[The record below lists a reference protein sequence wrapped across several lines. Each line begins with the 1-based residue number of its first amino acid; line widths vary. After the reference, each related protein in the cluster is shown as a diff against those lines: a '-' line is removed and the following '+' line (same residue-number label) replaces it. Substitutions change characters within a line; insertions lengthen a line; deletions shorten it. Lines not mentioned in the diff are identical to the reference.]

1 MFNIRG
7 RVSLPNLQGA
17 WTLISVRDNTLMCI
31 DRFEH
36 YVQGYDIKAREAVE
50 IKLGKWRDP
59 ETGFMSNQKLRHR
72 FEMYDDVQGRYDPTY
87 RELNSDKRSRVDDM
101 WWSDFIR
108 HLPEPDH
115 DDPIYI
121 QVVQG
126 ALDLKDSAKSS
137 DFVKDLQVDGYT
149 SNFKLGKDL
158 VRRGIFITENGEPRT
173 FEQLLCSI
181 TTTQSE

>member
-7 RVSLPNLQGA
+7 LVNLPNLQGT
-17 WTLISVRDNTLMCI
+17 WDLISVRDNTLMCVRRGGHI
-31 DRFEH
+31 IL
-36 YVQGYDIKAREAVE
+36 GYDIKARQVVRLN
-50 IKLGKWRDP
+50 LGKWEEP
-59 ETGFMSNQKLRHR
+59 KTWFMANPKLRRSFRIHDPFR
-72 FEMYDDVQGRYDPTY
+72 GVHDPTY
-87 RELNSDKRSRVDDM
+87 NELTSEKKSEVERM
-101 WWSDFIR
+101 WWRDLIR
-108 HLPEPDH
+108 NLPKPDH
-115 DDPIYI
+115 DDPIYA

-126 ALDLKDSAKSS
+126 ALDLKDSAKSG

>member
-7 RVSLPNLQGA
+7 RVNLPNLQGT

-31 DRFEH
+31 NRDAH
-36 YVQGYDIKAREAVE
+36 VILGYDIKARQAVTLN
-50 IKLGKWRDP
+50 LGKWRDP
-59 ETGFMSNQKLRHR
+59 ETWFMSNRKVRHS
-72 FEMYDDVQGRYDPTY
+72 FETCDYVMGRHDPVY
-87 RELNSDKRSRVDDM
+87 SELTSEKRSRVECM
-101 WWSDFIR
+101 WWDDLISN
-108 HLPEPDH
+108 LPEPDH
-115 DDPIYI
+115 DDPIYTQI
-121 QVVQG
+121 VQG

-158 VRRGIFITENGEPRT
+158 VRRGIFITEDGEPRT